1 MQNTTE
7 KYHRASI
14 ALHWIML
21 LLIIAVYAC
30 IELRELY
37 PKGSEP
43 RELLKQWHF
52 MLGLSVGVL
61 VLVRLFVRLRHPAPA
76 ISPLPPVWQHR
87 LAKLMHALLYL
98 LMLGMPLAGWMIL
111 SSAGKAVPFFGLEL
125 PALLSVNETLSEQ
138 IEELH
143 ETIGSA
149 GYVLIALHA
158 LAGLFHHYFIKD
170 NTLKRM
176 LP

>member
-1 MQNTTE
+1 MPNTTE

-21 LLIIAVYAC
+21 LLIVAVYAC
-30 IELRELY
+30 IELREFY

-52 MLGLSVGVL
+52 MLGLSAGLL
-61 VLVRLFVRLRHPAPA
+61 VLIRLAVRLRHPPPA
-76 ISPLPPVWQHR
+76 IHPQPPVWQHR
-87 LAKLMHALLYL
+87 LAQLMHTLLYL

-111 SSAGKAVPFFGLEL
+111 SSAGKPVPFFGLEL

-138 IEELH
+138 IEEIH
-143 ETIGSA
+143 ETVGSA

>member
-21 LLIIAVYAC
+21 LLIVAVYAC
-30 IELRELY
+30 IELREFY

-52 MLGLSVGVL
+52 MLGLSVGLL
-61 VLVRLFVRLRHPAPA
+61 VLIRLSVRLRHPAPV
-76 ISPLPPVWQHR
+76 ISPQPPAWQHR
-87 LAKLMHALLYL
+87 LAKVMHGLLYL
-98 LMLGMPLAGWMIL
+98 LMLGMPVAGWMIL
-111 SSAGKAVPFFGLEL
+111 SSAGKPVPFFGLEL
-125 PALLSVNETLSEQ
+125 PALLPPNEVLAEQ
-138 IEELH
+138 IEEVH

>member
-21 LLIIAVYAC
+21 LLIVAVYAC
-30 IELRELY
+30 IELREFY

-52 MLGLSVGVL
+52 MLGLSVGLL
-61 VLVRLFVRLRHPAPA
+61 VLIRISVRLRHPAPVL
-76 ISPLPPVWQHR
+76 SPQPPAWQHR
-87 LAKLMHALLYL
+87 LAKVMHGLLYL
-98 LMLGMPLAGWMIL
+98 LMLGMPVAGWMIL

-125 PALLSVNETLSEQ
+125 PALLPPNEVLAEQ
-138 IEELH
+138 IEEVH
-143 ETIGSA
+143 ETIGNA

>member
-7 KYHRASI
+7 KYHGASI
-14 ALHWIML
+14 ALHWLML
-21 LLIIAVYAC
+21 VLIAAVYAC

-37 PKGSEP
+37 PKGSDP

-52 MLGLSVGVL
+52 MLGLSVGML
-61 VLVRLFVRLRHPAPA
+61 VLIRIFFRLRYSAPV
-76 ISPLPPVWQHR
+76 ITPLPPIWQQR
-87 LAKLMHALLYL
+87 AAKLMHGLLYL

-111 SSAGKAVPFFGLEL
+111 SSAGKPVPFFGLEL

-143 ETIGSA
+143 ETVGSVGYWLIG
-149 GYVLIALHA
+149 LHA
-158 LAGLFHHYFIKD
+158 LAGLFHHYLIKD
-170 NTLKRM
+170 NTFKRM